1 MSNKIILILVS
12 TLVLSCATK
21 PEETATFFN
30 AAQQEFSYS
39 GRTEIMNDSVQ
50 ALISPAAH
58 VVFQAEGDSIT
69 LLIGAQGEP
78 HDFVVV
84 EVNGQYKDRYEVQKD
99 SVNRITIALPEGK
112 NNEVGVYKATE
123 ASNGPI
129 LFYGAEAEKIASFDP
144 KTVATIEF
152 IGDSI
157 TCGFGADTEDIPCDT
172 GEWYDQHNAYLAYG
186 PRAARALNAGYRLNA
201 VSGMGMYRNWN
212 DEDQPVMGDVYATTY
227 LDGNAD
233 KKWNFSGKSPD
244 LVSIALGTNDLSDGE
259 GEKERKPFDPEK
271 YTSAYVALVQRIFNR
286 NPDTKLAL
294 LTSPMV
300 AGEKADLLLK
310 CLQDVKTHFDTAH
323 TVAIFEFDPMTPGG
337 CGYHP
342 DLEDHKV
349 LAGELIPFY
358 ADLLKKS

>member
-1 MSNKIILILVS
+1 MIYKILFVIS
-12 TLVLSCATK
+12 TALMLSCVPK
-21 PEETATFFN
+21 VEEQPEFFG

-39 GRTEIMNDSVQ
+39 GRTEMMNDSVQ

-58 VVFQAEGDSIT
+58 VVFQTEGDSLT

-84 EVNGQYKDRYEVQKD
+84 EVNGQYNDRYEVQKD

-129 LFYGAEAEKIASFDP
+129 LFYGAEAKKITSFDP

-157 TCGFGADTEDIPCDT
+157 TCGFGADTEDIPCNT

-186 PRAARALNAGYRLNA
+186 PRAARALNAGYRLHA

-227 LDGNAD
+227 LDGNED
-233 KKWNFSGKSPD
+233 KKWDFSGKSPD
-244 LVSIALGTNDLSDGE
+244 LVSIALGTNDLSEGD

-271 YTSAYVALVQRIFNR
+271 YTSAYVALVQRIFDR

-294 LTSPMV
+294 LSSPMV
-300 AGEKADLLLK
+300 SGEKADVLLK
-310 CLQDVKTHFDTAH
+310 CLKKVKSKFNTDH
-323 TVAIFEFDPMTPGG
+323 TVAIFTFDPMKPGG
-337 CGYHP
+337 CGNHP
-342 DLEDHKV
+342 DLQDHKV
-349 LAGELIPFY
+349 LAEQLTPFY
-358 ADLLKKS
+358 SNLLNK

>member
-1 MSNKIILILVS
+1 MTNKIILILVS

-21 PEETATFFN
+21 PEKAATFFN
-30 AAQQEFSYS
+30 AAQQEFTYS
-39 GRTEIMNDSVQ
+39 GRTEMVDDSVQ

-58 VVFQAEGDSIT
+58 VVFQAEGDSLT

-78 HDFVVV
+78 HDFLVV
-84 EVNGQYKDRYEVQKD
+84 ELNGNYHDRYQVQKD

-129 LFYGAEAEKIASFDP
+129 LFYGVEAKKIASFDP

-157 TCGFGADTEDIPCDT
+157 TCGFGADTENIPCDT

-186 PRAARALNAGYRLNA
+186 PRAARTLDADYRLSS

-212 DEDQPVMGDVYATTY
+212 DEDTAPVMGDVYATTY
-227 LDGNAD
+227 LDGND
-233 KKWNFSGKSPD
+233 SKKWDFSGKTPD
-244 LVSIALGTNDLSDGE
+244 LVSIALGTNDLSDGD
-259 GEKERKPFDPEK
+259 GEKERKAFDPEK
-271 YTSAYVALVQRIFNR
+271 YTSAYINFVQRIFDRSPN
-286 NPDTKLAL
+286 TKLAL

-300 AGEKADLLLK
+300 AGEKADLLLE
-310 CLQDVKTHFDTAH
+310 CLQNVKSHFDTDH

-342 DLEDHKV
+342 DLDDHKV
-349 LAGELIPFY
+349 LADELIPFY
-358 ADLLKKS
+358 ADLLKK